1 MSHHSA
7 LWFWAEHAARGRRP
21 PSRCTRGLGDARAGS
36 ATLESLRNLGI
47 LRRGRPVDLLVASQG
62 QRRNGSG
69 VRCHCL
75 SGELPR
81 RSFSELAPNVYV
93 CVPELCFLQLAG
105 SHSPVDLL
113 RLGMELCGHY
123 SLAEGRRGFLDR
135 PPLCSRAGL
144 LAYLDAVHATRG
156 VAKARRAA
164 GLVIDGS
171 ASPMESSLAL
181 LLCLPTR
188 WGGYGLP
195 RPILNGQLTLSPGAA
210 RIVGQRR
217 CSPDLSWPQR
227 RVAVEYLGREYH
239 REFGHDLSRVLGL
252 RRDGWRVELVG
263 IGQLRNQAA
272 ATELARRLNRHL
284 CGRDLVLPP
293 SKEGKRTLLRE
304 SLLPFGHGWDDEG
317 NAMPS
322 LRPSWVLP
330 ASGSL

>member
-21 PSRCTRGLGDARAGS
+21 PSRCTRGLEDARVGS

-156 VAKARRAA
+156 VAKARCTA

-210 RIVGQRR
+210 RIGASCAAPPTFR
-217 CSPDLSWPQR
+217 
-227 RVAVEYLGREYH
+227 
-239 REFGHDLSRVLGL
+239 GL
-252 RRDGWRVELVG
+252 RGGSPWNILAGSTTGSLGVTCRGSLASG
-263 IGQLRNQAA
+263 
-272 ATELARRLNRHL
+272 ATAGESSSWGLASLETRR
-284 CGRDLVLPP
+284 
-293 SKEGKRTLLRE
+293 
-304 SLLPFGHGWDDEG
+304 
-317 NAMPS
+317 
-322 LRPSWVLP
+322 LRPS
-330 ASGSL
+330 SQGG